1 MTINKENYVDA
12 AEEVILSLKKNNN
25 KYILTTSQIRNI
37 LSMVNEIY
45 NEAIHLQG
53 DTLTDDL
60 KTKIQYLRMRMAY
73 EAGRDPG
80 GKDSLGKNTNGVHEF
95 IVKKGKLIDNLKTIG
110 NSKENLVL
118 FCHYVEALVAYHK
131 FYGGKEN

>member
-1 MTINKENYVDA
+1 MTINKENYVDV
-12 AEEVILSLKKNNN
+12 AEEVISNLKKNNN

-53 DTLTDDL
+53 DTLNDEL

-80 GKDSLGKNTNGVHEF
+80 GKNPNGVYEF
-95 IVKKGKLIDNLKTIG
+95 IVEKGKLIDNIKTIG
-110 NSKENLVL
+110 NSKENLIL

>member
-1 MTINKENYVDA
+1 MTINKENYVDV
-12 AEEVILSLKKNNN
+12 AEEVILNLKKNNN

-53 DTLTDDL
+53 DTLNDEL

-73 EAGRDPG
+73 EAGRDP
-80 GKDSLGKNTNGVHEF
+80 DGKNTNGVYEF
-95 IVKKGKLIDNLKTIG
+95 IVEKGKLIDNIKTIG
-110 NSKENLVL
+110 NSKENLIL